1 MDSPMLLA
9 PLSLPLPLAKAAA
22 VRPRV
27 AGGGIAL
34 ALLVMCACSTA
45 VASQM
50 STLIENQ
57 QLRRDPESGA
67 GHADSVLHVC
77 PHNLAP
83 QPCSILE
90 MCLPPSLERSVQS

>member
-1 MDSPMLLA
+1 MHSPMLLA

-45 VASQM
+45 VVSQM

-67 GHADSVLHVC
+67 GHADSVLH
-77 PHNLAP
+77 NLAP

-90 MCLPPSLERSVQS
+90 MCPPPSLERSVQS